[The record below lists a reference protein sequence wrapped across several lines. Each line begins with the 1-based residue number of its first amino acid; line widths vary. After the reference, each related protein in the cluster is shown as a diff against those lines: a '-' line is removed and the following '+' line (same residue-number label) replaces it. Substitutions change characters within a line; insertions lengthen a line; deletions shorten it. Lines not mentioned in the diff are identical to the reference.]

1 MSVQPPRSGS
11 VHASCPTFI
20 GRDAELAHVLAT
32 LGRETP
38 RTIVIR
44 GEAGVGKTRLLREA
58 LAVARG
64 RGVRVL
70 LGRCVQQGQAPY
82 RPLTEALLGAAR
94 AGVRHAGPELQPF
107 RHALGAL
114 VPDWRESDVGDTSP
128 LLVGE
133 GLLRLARSLA
143 GPAGALVAVEDLH
156 WSDPDTTAALEYL
169 ADNLA
174 GQPVT
179 LILTT
184 RGDEGAAVQTVLGQ
198 LAARGAAE
206 VLDLGRLTPA
216 DATAMARACAG
227 PLVAAVVDLIGERA
241 EGLPL
246 LIEELASFPAAG
258 ISSAVPAGFADAV
271 IRRLASL
278 PAEAVLCVQC
288 AAVLGR
294 RFDWRLLPTITGLDE
309 LVVHRALA
317 DAVGLALL
325 APDDDEFAFRH
336 GMTREAVL
344 AAILAPTRM
353 ALSRRA
359 AQAVEASSPED
370 PLLAADLWSA
380 AGDGETAAAGL
391 VRAGRDGLARGSLTS
406 AVRALERAAL
416 VPGIA
421 PATRADA
428 LEALTEALALAAR
441 LDDALA
447 RGVEALDALRAI
459 DAPTVRVAAVH
470 LALARA
476 AVSATHWDRAREQ
489 VAAAR
494 REAGS
499 DRALLAA
506 TDALAAHVAM
516 GELRPDDA
524 VALARAALA
533 AAEDLPDVACAA
545 YEVIGRRERL
555 RDLDRAEEAFTR
567 EHELARE
574 HGLALWSIRALHELG
589 TIDMLQRL
597 SPDRLRSASEQ
608 AYRAGA
614 LALAAT
620 LDLQLVGLHGFLFQL
635 DDGLA
640 AGTRSVEVAR
650 TLGLTEVHGVALLQ
664 LGFIHALA
672 GRPAAMED
680 VIGQATRVRG
690 EDPETMSLAWG
701 HARATASLMAEDRR
715 RARDEL
721 EIAMT
726 WARRTPNVTGGFSA
740 LSALLR
746 VVEGAG
752 VEAVD
757 DVAGMSAQTIPLN
770 AAVVEFARAVLQ
782 ARTGDRT
789 GAVSRVEAAT
799 TQLAALP
806 GWLHLSRRLLA
817 EAAIADGWG
826 DPAAWMADAH
836 AWFAARGHDAIAAA
850 CRDLVRS
857 AGGTAPRTSSDVPA
871 ALQALGITG
880 REIDVLRLLG
890 QRLSNREIAERLVLS
905 PRTVEKH
912 VERLMQKTGGTSRTD
927 LARLAHESL
936 GPRT

>member
-1 MSVQPPRSGS
+1 
-11 VHASCPTFI
+11 
-20 GRDAELAHVLAT
+20 
-32 LGRETP
+32 
-38 RTIVIR
+38 
-44 GEAGVGKTRLLREA
+44 
-58 LAVARG
+58 
-64 RGVRVL
+64 
-70 LGRCVQQGQAPY
+70 
-82 RPLTEALLGAAR
+82 
-94 AGVRHAGPELQPF
+94 
-107 RHALGAL
+107 
-114 VPDWRESDVGDTSP
+114 
-128 LLVGE
+128 
-133 GLLRLARSLA
+133 
-143 GPAGALVAVEDLH
+143 
-156 WSDPDTTAALEYL
+156 
-169 ADNLA
+169 
-174 GQPVT
+174 
-179 LILTT
+179 
-184 RGDEGAAVQTVLGQ
+184 
-198 LAARGAAE
+198 
-206 VLDLGRLTPA
+206 
-216 DATAMARACAG
+216 
-227 PLVAAVVDLIGERA
+227 
-241 EGLPL
+241 
-246 LIEELASFPAAG
+246 
-258 ISSAVPAGFADAV
+258 
-271 IRRLASL
+271 
-278 PAEAVLCVQC
+278 
-288 AAVLGR
+288 
-294 RFDWRLLPTITGLDE
+294 
-309 LVVHRALA
+309 
-317 DAVGLALL
+317 
-325 APDDDEFAFRH
+325 
-336 GMTREAVL
+336 
-344 AAILAPTRM
+344 
-353 ALSRRA
+353 
-359 AQAVEASSPED
+359 
-370 PLLAADLWSA
+370 
-380 AGDGETAAAGL
+380 
-391 VRAGRDGLARGSLTS
+391 
-406 AVRALERAAL
+406 
-416 VPGIA
+416 
-421 PATRADA
+421 
-428 LEALTEALALAAR
+428 
-441 LDDALA
+441 
-447 RGVEALDALRAI
+447 
-459 DAPTVRVAAVH
+459 
-470 LALARA
+470 
-476 AVSATHWDRAREQ
+476 
-489 VAAAR
+489 
-494 REAGS
+494 
-499 DRALLAA
+499 
-506 TDALAAHVAM
+506 M
-516 GELRPDDA
+516 GELRPDEA

-533 AAEDLPDVACAA
+533 AAGDLPEVACAA

-555 RDLDRAEEAFTR
+555 RDLDLAEEAFTR

-574 HGLALWSIRALHELG
+574 NGLALWSIRALHELG

-620 LDLQLVGLHGFLFQL
+620 LDLQLIGLHGFLFQL
-635 DDGLA
+635 DEGLA

-680 VIGQATRVRG
+680 VIGQAIRVRG

-836 AWFAARGHDAIAAA
+836 VWFATRGHAAIAAA